1 MTYNGW
7 ANYPT
12 WNVATAL
19 SSDDN
24 IHHAL
29 EHYANETINPTYK
42 GFISRVGLIGEKT
55 GDGIG
60 YLSEDLDYEELDE
73 MVSDHKELPNLEL
86 PSHYLPMEI
95 AQKVYET
102 KDLIK
107 MLKALE
113 KDGYSGLGLGLI
125 LDLIERDVPECN

>member
-1 MTYNGW
+1 
-7 ANYPT
+7 
-12 WNVATAL
+12 
-19 SSDDN
+19 
-24 IHHAL
+24 
-29 EHYANETINPTYK
+29 
-42 GFISRVGLIGEKT
+42 
-55 GDGIG
+55 
-60 YLSEDLDYEELDE
+60 
-73 MVSDHKELPNLEL
+73 
-86 PSHYLPMEI
+86 MEI

>member
-1 MTYNGW
+1 MTYQGW

-12 WNVATAL
+12 WNIAL
-19 SSDDN
+19 WINNDES

-29 EHYANETINPTYK
+29 EHYANETLEPTYK
-42 GFISRVGLIGEKT
+42 GFIARMGLIGERT

-60 YLSEDLDYEELDE
+60 WLSEDLDYEELDQ
-73 MVSDHKELPNLEL
+73 MVANHKEVEGERL
-86 PSHYLPMEI
+86 PSDYLPRDL

-125 LDLIERDVPECN
+125 VDLIERDVPECN